1 MIDLGMLYYYIGM
14 NIWSKDEG
22 IYFSLHSSLDEVFNP
37 LYNGLLVQQSVENNI
52 ESQGKMVLL
61 CIIFALATHEI
72 LGWITINQGVRNHG
86 FETT

>member
-14 NIWSKDEG
+14 KIWSKDEG
-22 IYFSLHSSLDEVFNP
+22 IYFSLHSSLDEVFYP

-52 ESQGKMVLL
+52 ESQGQMVLL
-61 CIIFALATHEI
+61 CIIFALASHEI
-72 LGWITINQGVRNHG
+72 SGWITINQGVRNHG